1 MNMENPL
8 NLPPGF
14 VVNQKLFLKLSTLKL
29 GTLECLVS
37 RSLAFYSKLIPS
49 YMSVTQLFTVFYA
62 LFPQT
67 KLNHMKGHA
76 WLQAEQILLKV
87 K

>member
-14 VVNQKLFLKLSTLKL
+14 VVNQKLFLKL

-37 RSLAFYSKLIPS
+37 RSLAFYSKLIHS
-49 YMSVTQLFTVFYA
+49 YMSVTQLFTVLYA
-62 LFPQT
+62 LFPQM
-67 KLNHMKGHA
+67 KLNHMNGRA